1 MEQYETNFSR
11 WRPSSNHMHSTW
23 LLTNVFQHRS
33 ENALWLETVSAAASA
48 VAPYRTE
55 NLCMHAPSVC
65 GFRTIPIDARSCI
78 LRVPFVR
85 KPQKDGANIE
95 KVQNS
100 YEFVS
105 EIKTLRC
112 SSKMCRC
119 STLFWDEN
127 SEIIKHIRHIAVML
141 SFYHHKA
148 HFISR
153 IRWGTLPIV
162 HSSNLSRTWW
172 LWFGWWS
179 AGCRA
184 AEAVGGLVLHSFVT
198 SWSAGAAQVSS
209 RLSFSLPARGDWLAW
224 AHGENMIQ
232 RMRAAA
238 RRGKRGVDREDRRAR
253 RFPCNSRCM
262 RAIAIFFFVIRPC
275 LTLLHKTFM
284 LAAHYLFTLA
294 FADRPAALSP

>member
-1 MEQYETNFSR
+1 MAIKIWRKLPYYYFSFR
-11 WRPSSNHMHSTW
+11 VYVSIDHESVHYILFIHFITSTMYG
-23 LLTNVFQHRS
+23 T
-33 ENALWLETVSAAASA
+33 
-48 VAPYRTE
+48 
-55 NLCMHAPSVC
+55 
-65 GFRTIPIDARSCI
+65 
-78 LRVPFVR
+78 
-85 KPQKDGANIE
+85 NIE

-127 SEIIKHIRHIAVML
+127 SEIIKHIRHIAAML

-148 HFISR
+148 HFINR

-162 HSSNLSRTWW
+162 HSR
-172 LWFGWWS
+172 WWS
-179 AGCRA
+179 AGCWA
-184 AEAVGGLVLHSFVT
+184 AKVVGGLVLHSFVT

-209 RLSFSLPARGDWLAW
+209 RLSVSLPVRGDWLAW

-232 RMRAAA
+232 LMRAAA

-253 RFPCNSRCM
+253 RFPSNSRCM
-262 RAIAIFFFVIRPC
+262 RAIAIFLVICPC

-284 LAAHYLFTLA
+284 LAAHHLFTLA
-294 FADRPAALSP
+294 FADRPATLSP